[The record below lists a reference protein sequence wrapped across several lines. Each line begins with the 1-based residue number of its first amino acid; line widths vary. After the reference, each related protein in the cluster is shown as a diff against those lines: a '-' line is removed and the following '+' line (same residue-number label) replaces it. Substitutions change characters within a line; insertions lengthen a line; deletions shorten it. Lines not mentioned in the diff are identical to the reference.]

1 MLQKETVVR
10 ERKTLNPNVTAP
22 EIKSNLKLQQPLS
35 FGILNA
41 SKFSNDIIFIGFAV
55 LAIYAFYNVL
65 ISLFM

>member
-22 EIKSNLKLQQPLS
+22 EIKSNLKIQQPLPM
-35 FGILNA
+35 GVLNA
-41 SKFSNDIIFIGFAV
+41 SRFSNDIIFISFAV